1 VLPFTAHGFI
11 PQFLFYGVRAWVF
24 ATKRGPYSAEERAAQ
39 ELVRDL
45 LRQSR
50 ELLNRMQAG

>member
-39 ELVRDL
+39 ELVRICSG
-45 LRQSR
+45 RVESC
-50 ELLNRMQAG
+50 